1 MSPAQVAA
9 AFNFNMLSNTS
20 HNFIHNYKYVVQ
32 ILQDSIEGAGGAEVG
47 ARPAGDR
54 LATPYDKFNWST
66 LAPLPYSD

>member
-32 ILQDSIEGAGGAEVG
+32 ILQDSIVDAGGTQVG
-47 ARPAGDR
+47 ERPAGDR
-54 LATPYDKFNWST
+54 PATAYDTFNWST
-66 LAPLPYSD
+66 DQY